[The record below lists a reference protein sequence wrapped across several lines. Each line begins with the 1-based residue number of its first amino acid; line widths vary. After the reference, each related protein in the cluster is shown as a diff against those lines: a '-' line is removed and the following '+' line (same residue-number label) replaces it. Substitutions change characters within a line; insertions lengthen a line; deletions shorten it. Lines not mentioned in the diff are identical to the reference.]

1 MEDAVLVIIRGVGLV
16 GDLMRQS
23 SAPAINIMSKDSDG
37 KEREVTNSAY
47 EAWSLIDQ

>member
-23 SAPAINIMSKDSDG
+23 SAPAINIMSKDSG
-37 KEREVTNSAY
+37 WKRKGSH
-47 EAWSLIDQ
+47 